1 MNPLDWLQNSRP
13 HTAHIDVH
21 TAAWSVAVTFVLS
34 VVIAWL
40 HRKAYRGT
48 AYSQDYAHTLIIIAV
63 VTTVLITVVSK
74 SGAIGVGMF
83 AAFSILRFP
92 RNLGQSSDLAFGFF
106 SIAVGMVS
114 GTGRWGTAAF
124 ITMLV
129 GGAVLFLIHRNAF
142 APLRATHMLRLSL
155 ASDADFE
162 NILAPVFA
170 EHTEET
176 HLMRLVPSLD
186 GDRTELRYGLQL
198 KSGINTARFIE
209 ALHHACGNH
218 RIVLEPTN
226 HEFDD

>member
-1 MNPLDWLQNSRP
+1 MNPLDWLQHGLP
-13 HTAHIDVH
+13 HKVHVDVH
-21 TAAWSVAVTFVLS
+21 AASIAVALTFVLS

-40 HRKAYRGT
+40 HRRAYRGT

-63 VTTVLITVVSK
+63 VTTVLITVVNK

-83 AAFSILRFP
+83 AAFSIIRFP

-106 SIAVGMVS
+106 AIAVGMVS
-114 GTGRWGTAAF
+114 GTGRYGTAVF
-124 ITMLV
+124 ITFLV
-129 GGAVLFLIHRNAF
+129 GAAVMFLIKKNAF

-162 NILAPVFA
+162 DVLAPVFA
-170 EHTEET
+170 EHTEES
-176 HLMRLVPSLD
+176 HLMRLVPSRD

-198 KSGINTARFIE
+198 KQGTSTARFIE

-218 RIVLEPTN
+218 SIVLEPTN